1 MATKKQ
7 AVKQD
12 YPILKSLRLNGRW
25 WTPEQDKTI
34 SLLPNQASMLLLNGK
49 IGKPTTTAVSM
60 TIATKKEG

>member
-1 MATKKQ
+1 MATKNQ

-12 YPILKSLRLNGRW
+12 YPILKPLRLNGRW

-49 IGKPTTTAVSM
+49 IGKPTTTTVSM

>member
-1 MATKKQ
+1 MATKNQ

-12 YPILKSLRLNGRW
+12 YPILKPLRLNGRW

-60 TIATKKEG
+60 TTATKKEG

>member
-12 YPILKSLRLNGRW
+12 YPILKPLRLNGRW

-49 IGKPTTTAVSM
+49 IGKLTTTAVSM